1 MPKKGTR
8 AGARKP
14 PKGSLSG
21 RSAEQQKVDKAFGI
35 PIKLIKGVM
44 GAVDPRLA
52 ETKKAR
58 ASRLADEAFAKELGK
73 LSKFW
78 DSPLDKSTGRFHER
92 VKVYR
97 ERYRS
102 QKKSLPNSARNPER
116 QPPPVGKSK
125 GKE

>member
-52 ETKKAR
+52 ETKKER

-102 QKKSLPNSARNPER
+102 QKKKPAKS
-116 QPPPVGKSK
+116 GKK
-125 GKE
+125 PAKLTTPRRKK